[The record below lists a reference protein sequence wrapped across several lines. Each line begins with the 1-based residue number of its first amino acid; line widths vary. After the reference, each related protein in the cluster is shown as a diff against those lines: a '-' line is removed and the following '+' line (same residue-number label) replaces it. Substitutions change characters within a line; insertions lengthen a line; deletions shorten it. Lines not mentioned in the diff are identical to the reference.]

1 MNYVLYYKIPYYN
14 GTLIYDSVYGHSV
27 STHGL
32 FLSFCLTTLCTYSLT
47 VYSGLITFLY
57 INLIWFIYCIII
69 TNYYYMYC
77 CSDSF
82 CTVYVVIYW
91 QVLHPLCW
99 ITGILNKWLWLC
111 CVCVFCV
118 RESVNVSDGD
128 ISIVEPVVLFSWH
141 KVWLYGNKW
150 EPVNI
155 YLLVSYYQQQQQNCD
170 MWITLVPL
178 CMGSWNKV

>member
-1 MNYVLYYKIPYYN
+1 
-14 GTLIYDSVYGHSV
+14 
-27 STHGL
+27 
-32 FLSFCLTTLCTYSLT
+32 
-47 VYSGLITFLY
+47 
-57 INLIWFIYCIII
+57 
-69 TNYYYMYC
+69 
-77 CSDSF
+77 
-82 CTVYVVIYW
+82 
-91 QVLHPLCW
+91 
-99 ITGILNKWLWLC
+99 
-111 CVCVFCV
+111 
-118 RESVNVSDGD
+118 VSDGD